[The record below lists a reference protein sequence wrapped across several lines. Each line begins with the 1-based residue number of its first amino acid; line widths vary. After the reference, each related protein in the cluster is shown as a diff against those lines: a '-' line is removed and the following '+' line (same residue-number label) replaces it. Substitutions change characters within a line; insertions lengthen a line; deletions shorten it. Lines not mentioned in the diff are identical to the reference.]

1 MPVHAGTAGAP
12 IFARLGVGEMPRILL
27 IEDNEMNRDM
37 LSRRLERKGFEV
49 CLASDGPAGIAAAR
63 AENPDLILMDV
74 SLGLGK
80 MDGWEATQKIKAD
93 PATAGIP
100 IMALTAHAM
109 ATDRLKAVEV
119 GCADFDTKPVDFN
132 RLITKINA
140 LLVEAGRVV
149 Q

>member
-1 MPVHAGTAGAP
+1 MPK
-12 IFARLGVGEMPRILL
+12 ILM
-27 IEDNEMNRDM
+27 IEDNELNRVM
-37 LSRRLERKGFEV
+37 LSRRLERQGFEV
-49 CLASDGPAGIAAAR
+49 CLTSDGPAGIAAAR

-80 MDGWEATQKIKAD
+80 MDGWEATQKIKAE

-109 ATDRLKAVEV
+109 ATDRLKAAEV
-119 GCADFDTKPVDFN
+119 GCADFDTKPVDFS
-132 RLITKINA
+132 RLLTKISA
-140 LLVEAGRVV
+140 LLTEAIRVV

>member
-1 MPVHAGTAGAP
+1 
-12 IFARLGVGEMPRILL
+12 MPRILL

-49 CLASDGPAGIAAAR
+49 YLAIDGPAGIAAAC
-63 AENPDLILMDV
+63 AESPDLILMDIG
-74 SLGLGK
+74 LGLGK

-132 RLITKINA
+132 RLLTKISA
-140 LLVEAGRVV
+140 LLGEAGRVV
-149 Q
+149 P